1 VAPAVGE
8 NVRKIDWRK
17 RAKVRHAALHNAA
30 RMIQNI
36 LLDGAMGRSDAY
48 GPGMRV
54 LEFTANVMAP
64 AKDEQKGYGSSPL
77 MSRIVSDDAD
87 PPAPPPA
94 EPTGREPAVIDKD
107 GVPYVEA
114 D

>member
-1 VAPAVGE
+1 
-8 NVRKIDWRK
+8 
-17 RAKVRHAALHNAA
+17 
-30 RMIQNI
+30 M
-36 LLDGAMGRSDAY
+36 
-48 GPGMRV
+48 
-54 LEFTANVMAP
+54 LELTNDTMAP
-64 AKDEQKGYGSSPL
+64 AKGEEKDYGDSPL

-94 EPTGREPAVIDKD
+94 EPTEPEPAVIDKH